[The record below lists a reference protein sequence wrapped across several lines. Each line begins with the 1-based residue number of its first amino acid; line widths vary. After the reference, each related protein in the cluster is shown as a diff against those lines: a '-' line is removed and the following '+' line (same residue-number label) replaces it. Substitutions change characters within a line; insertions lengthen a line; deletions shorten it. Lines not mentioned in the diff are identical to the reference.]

1 MEEFL
6 FKDEGYKIIG
16 CFYAVYNTL
25 GAGFLESVYQE
36 ALAKEFDKN
45 NIPSVREQKVEIYYN
60 EEKLKKH
67 FKADFICYNNIIVE
81 TKAQKFI
88 VKTDIN
94 QVINYLSATK
104 IKVAYLVNFGAPQLY
119 FKRLIYTDKHR

>member
-16 CFYAVYNTL
+16 CFYTVYNTL
-25 GAGFLESVYQE
+25 GYGFLESVYQE
-36 ALAKEFDKN
+36 ALAKEFEKN
-45 NIPSVREQKVEIYYN
+45 NIPCVWEQKVEIYYN

-67 FKADFICYNNIIVE
+67 FKADFICYNEIIVE

-88 VKTDIN
+88 VKTDID
-94 QVINYLSATK
+94 QVINYLRATK
-104 IKVAYLVNFGAPQLY
+104 IKVAYLVNFGAPKLY
-119 FKRLIYTDKHR
+119 YKRLINTD